1 MTLKLETKDLKDF
14 IEWVEKCPFGYRIT
28 SMNGEAI
35 HVKFFLKESE
45 DV

>member
-14 IEWVEKCPFGYRIT
+14 IEWVEECPFGYRIT